1 MKTVYGTVYGNE
13 ELKVVRAFN
22 KEKRCVEYDV
32 LRYDGLFAHEWFS
45 VARLPFEQEMSRRMA
60 DHLYQE
66 ELKPRVFMDPMT
78 EEDEDE

>member
-1 MKTVYGTVYGNE
+1 MKTVYGNK
-13 ELKVVRAFN
+13 ELKVVRDFRN
-22 KEKRCVEYDV
+22 GHVEYDV
-32 LRYDGLFAHEWFS
+32 LRYDGIFADEWFS

>member
-1 MKTVYGTVYGNE
+1 MRTVYGNE

-22 KEKRCVEYDV
+22 KESRRVEYDV
-32 LRYDGLFAHEWFS
+32 LRYDGIFADEWFS
-45 VARLPFEQEMSRRMA
+45 VARLPFEKELSRKMA